1 MKQNIN
7 KILLLL
13 TIALCAACSKDDD
26 APQIDSVWKNM
37 NSEPIEK
44 TDYAYPGQTICLHGS
59 AFYDLRKVFVNGTDI
74 DLTTSFIYDTENYIT
89 FQLPSD
95 VKTSTSEQQAYIRVI
110 TAHGESVYRPFLV
123 KPASEKPAI
132 SNFSTTQLTAGG
144 ILTITGQNLEGA
156 TEVWLP
162 LPYGDQVSC
171 ELDPATEPTAT
182 SISVII
188 PADVTFAKGKC
199 VIAMQKTNPVSG
211 EPYTEKV
218 YSSETNFKN

>member
-1 MKQNIN
+1 MKQTIN
-7 KILLLL
+7 KLLLLL
-13 TIALCAACSKDDD
+13 TVVVCAACSKDDD

-37 NSEPIEK
+37 ISEPIEK
-44 TDYAYPGQTICLHGS
+44 TDYAYPGQTLCLHGS

-74 DLTTSFIYDTENYIT
+74 DLTTSFIYDTDTYIT

-95 VKTSTSEQQAYIRVI
+95 VKTSTSDQQDYIRVI

-132 SNFSTTQLTAGG
+132 SKFSTTQLAPGST
-144 ILTITGQNLEGA
+144 LTITGKNLDGA

-162 LPYGDQVSC
+162 LTYGDQVAC
-171 ELDPATEPTAT
+171 ELDPTVDPTAT
-182 SISVII
+182 SVSVII

-199 VIAMQKTNPVSG
+199 VIAMQKTDPISG
-211 EPYTEKV
+211 RSYTEKV
-218 YSSETNFKN
+218 YSSDTNFKN

>member
-1 MKQNIN
+1 MKQTIN

-13 TIALCAACSKDDD
+13 TVALCVACSKDDD
-26 APQIDSVWKNM
+26 APQIESVWKNM
-37 NSEPIEK
+37 ISEPIEK
-44 TDYAYPGQTICLHGS
+44 TDYAYPGQTLCLHGS
-59 AFYDLRKVFVNGTDI
+59 AFYDLRKLFVNGTDI

-95 VKTSTSEQQAYIRVI
+95 VNTSISEQQSYIRVI

-132 SNFSTTQLTAGG
+132 TKFSTTQLEPGST
-144 ILTITGQNLEGA
+144 LTITGKNLDGV

-162 LPYGDQVSC
+162 LTFGDQVVC
-171 ELDPATEPTAT
+171 ELDPAMEPTAT

>member
-1 MKQNIN
+1 MKQIIN
-7 KILLLL
+7 KLLLLL
-13 TIALCAACSKDDD
+13 TIALCAACSNDDD

-37 NSEPIEK
+37 ISEPLEK

-89 FQLPSD
+89 IQLPADVNVSISD
-95 VKTSTSEQQAYIRVI
+95 QQEYIRVI

-123 KPASEKPAI
+123 KPLSEQPVITK
-132 SNFSTTQLTAGG
+132 FSSTQLTAGD
-144 ILTITGQNLEGA
+144 ILTITGQNLEGT

-162 LPYGDQVSC
+162 LTYNGYVSC
-171 ELDPATEPTAT
+171 ELDPATVPTAT

-188 PADVTFAKGKC
+188 PADVNFAKGKC
-199 VIAMQKTNPVSG
+199 YIVMQKTDALSART
-211 EPYTEKV
+211 YTEKV
-218 YSSETNFKN
+218 YSSETNFRN

>member
-1 MKQNIN
+1 MKQILN

-13 TIALCAACSKDDD
+13 AIVTCAACSKNDD

-37 NSEPIEK
+37 VSEPLEK

-74 DLTTSFIYDTENYIT
+74 DLTTSFIYDTDNYIT

-95 VKTSTSEQQAYIRVI
+95 VKTSTSDQQNYIRVI

-123 KPASEKPAI
+123 KPLSEKPEI
-132 SNFSTTQLTAGG
+132 TKFSTTQLTAGG
-144 ILTITGQNLEGA
+144 ILTITGKNLDGV

-162 LPYGDQVSC
+162 LSYEGYVSC

-182 SISVII
+182 SVSVII
-188 PADVTFAKGKC
+188 PEDASFAKGKC
-199 VIAMQKTNPVSG
+199 YIVMQKTDAVSG
-211 EPYTEKV
+211 STYTEKV
-218 YSSETNFKN
+218 YSSETNFSN

>member
-13 TIALCAACSKDDD
+13 TVALCVACSKDDD
-26 APQIDSVWKNM
+26 APQIESVWKNM
-37 NSEPIEK
+37 ISEPLEK

-95 VKTSTSEQQAYIRVI
+95 VKTSISEQQSYIRVI

-123 KPASEKPAI
+123 KPLSEKPEI
-132 SNFSTTQLTAGG
+132 TKFSTTQLAPGG
-144 ILTITGQNLEGA
+144 TLTITGKNFDGV

-162 LPYGDQVSC
+162 QPYGDQVSC
-171 ELDPATEPTAT
+171 ELDPTVVPTAT
-182 SISVII
+182 SVSVII
-188 PADVTFAKGKC
+188 PADVSFAKGKC

>member
-1 MKQNIN
+1 MKHILN

-13 TIALCAACSKDDD
+13 AVVTCVACSKDDD

-37 NSEPIEK
+37 ISEPIEK
-44 TDYAYPGQTICLHGS
+44 TEYAYPGQTICLHGS

-74 DLTTSFIYDTENYIT
+74 DLTTSFIYDTENFIT

-95 VKTSTSEQQAYIRVI
+95 VKVSTSDQQASIRVI

-132 SNFSTTQLTAGG
+132 SNFSTTQLTAGD

-171 ELDPATEPTAT
+171 ELDPAVEPTAT
-182 SISVII
+182 SVSVII

-199 VIAMQKTNPVSG
+199 VIAMQKINPVSG

>member
-26 APQIDSVWKNM
+26 APQIESVWKNM
-37 NSEPIEK
+37 ISEPLEK

-74 DLTTSFIYDTENYIT
+74 DLTTSFIYDTENFIT
-89 FQLPSD
+89 FQLPADVRTSISD
-95 VKTSTSEQQAYIRVI
+95 QQDYIRVI

-123 KPASEKPAI
+123 KSLSEKPEI
-132 SNFSTTQLTAGG
+132 TKFSTTQLTPGG
-144 ILTITGQNLEGA
+144 ILTITGQNLDGV
-156 TEVWLP
+156 TEVLLP
-162 LPYGDQVSC
+162 LAFNDHVAC

-182 SISVII
+182 SVSIII
-188 PADVTFAKGKC
+188 PEDASFAKGKC
-199 VIAMQKTNPVSG
+199 VIVMQKTDATSG
-211 EPYTEKV
+211 RTYTEKV
-218 YSSETNFKN
+218 SSSDTNFRN